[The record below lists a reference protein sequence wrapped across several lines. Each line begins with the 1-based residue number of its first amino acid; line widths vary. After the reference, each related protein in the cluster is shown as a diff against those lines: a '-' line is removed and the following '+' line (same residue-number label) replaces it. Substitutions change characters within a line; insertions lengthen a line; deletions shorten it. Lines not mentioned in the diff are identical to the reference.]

1 MSTALS
7 YASGP
12 STVPLLGE
20 TIGANL
26 AATVAAHGDRD
37 ALVDVAARRR

>member
-1 MSTALS
+1 MTADVKVQRAA
-7 YASGP
+7 YEHGI

-26 AATVAAHGDRD
+26 AATVARVARPD
-37 ALVDVAARRR
+37 AP